1 MVAMASTAGGRR
13 RLRQQ
18 LGKHLQVIEIVQ
30 VEHLEVDALHS
41 DPGEL
46 VDVPCQAACSWT

>member
-1 MVAMASTAGGRR
+1 MAAMASTAGGKR

-46 VDVPCQAACSWT
+46 VDFPCQAACSWT